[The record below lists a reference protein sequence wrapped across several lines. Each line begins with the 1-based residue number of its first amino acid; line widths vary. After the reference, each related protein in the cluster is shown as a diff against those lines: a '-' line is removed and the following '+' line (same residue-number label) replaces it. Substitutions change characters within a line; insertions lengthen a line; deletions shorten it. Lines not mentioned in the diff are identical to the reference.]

1 MRLLWVELK
10 DFRNHENTRLDVPDG
25 LVVAVGANGEGKTN
39 LLEGMYYLFALSSPR
54 VSATLPLVRSGAESA
69 FVRGEVQAGDARV
82 LIEVEIPSSA
92 ASRLQVNRSP
102 LRRKRELRRQVR
114 AVFFGPEDLDVVR
127 GDPSHRRRFLDE
139 AVVTLWPLRDPE
151 LRAYERALRQRN
163 RLLKE
168 WEGRGAPAEL
178 EAWDTE
184 LVKTGSAVIR
194 ARSAAIEDLAPLAD
208 SEFERLSGY
217 GLVCTYAPNLWGD
230 PLEEAFENRLAERR
244 PDELI
249 RKTSLVGPHRDD
261 VELAVRDLGARSFAS
276 HGEAWGAALCLR
288 LGLAGAV
295 TAEIGDTP
303 VVLLDDPFSA
313 LDPARQRGIADG
325 LSGRGQVVI
334 SVADE
339 AAVPANADAI
349 WDVRSGAV
357 AERAA
362 GAGAG

>member
-10 DFRNHENTRLDVPDG
+10 DFRNHEDTRLDVPDG

-92 ASRLQVNRSP
+92 ASKLQVNRSP

-151 LRAYERALRQRN
+151 LRAY
-163 RLLKE
+163 
-168 WEGRGAPAEL
+168 
-178 EAWDTE
+178 

-194 ARSAAIEDLAPLAD
+194 ARFAAVEDLAPLAD
-208 SEFERLSGY
+208 EEFERLSGY

-230 PLEEAFENRLAERR
+230 PLEEAFEKRLAERR
-244 PDELI
+244 SDELI

-313 LDPARQRGIADG
+313 LDPARQRGIAEA

>member
-10 DFRNHENTRLDVPDG
+10 DFRNHKDTRLDVPDG

-39 LLEGMYYLFALSSPR
+39 LLEGMYYLFVLSSPR

-92 ASRLQVNRSP
+92 ASKLQVNRSP

-178 EAWDTE
+178 EAWDAE

-194 ARSAAIEDLAPLAD
+194 ARSAAVEKLAPLAD
-208 SEFERLSGY
+208 EEFERLSGY
-217 GLVCTYAPNLWGD
+217 GLVCAYAPNLWGD
-230 PLEEAFENRLAERR
+230 PLEEAFEKRLAERR
-244 PDELI
+244 SDELI

-313 LDPARQRGIADG
+313 LDPARQRGIAEG

-339 AAVPANADAI
+339 VAVPVNADAI

>member
-10 DFRNHENTRLDVPDG
+10 DYRNHASTRLEVPDG

-82 LIEVEIPSSA
+82 LIEVEIPSSK
-92 ASRLQVNRSP
+92 ASKLQVNRSP

-127 GDPSHRRRFLDE
+127 GDPSNRRRFLDE

-168 WEGRGAPAEL
+168 WEGRGPPAEL
-178 EAWDTE
+178 DAWDAE
-184 LVKTGSAVIR
+184 LIKTGSAVIR
-194 ARSAAIEDLAPLAD
+194 ARAAAIEKLAPLAD
-208 SEFERLSGY
+208 EEFQRLSGY

-230 PLEEAFENRLAERR
+230 GLEDAFEKRLAERR
-244 PDELI
+244 SDELI

-313 LDPARQRGIADG
+313 LDPARQRGIAEG

-349 WDVRSGAV
+349 WDVSSGSV

>member
-10 DFRNHENTRLDVPDG
+10 DFRNHEDTRLDVPDG

-39 LLEGMYYLFALSSPR
+39 LLEGMYYLFVLSSPR

-92 ASRLQVNRSP
+92 ASKLQVNRSP

-139 AVVTLWPLRDPE
+139 TVVTLWPLRDPE

-178 EAWDTE
+178 EAWDAE

-194 ARSAAIEDLAPLAD
+194 ARSAAVEKLAPLAD
-208 SEFERLSGY
+208 EEFERLSGY
-217 GLVCTYAPNLWGD
+217 GLVCAYAPNLWGD
-230 PLEEAFENRLAERR
+230 PLEETFEKRLAERR
-244 PDELI
+244 SDELI

-313 LDPARQRGIADG
+313 LDPARQRGIAEG

-339 AAVPANADAI
+339 VAVPVNADAI

>member
-10 DFRNHENTRLDVPDG
+10 DFRNHEDTRVDVPDG

-54 VSATLPLVRSGAESA
+54 VSATLPLVRSGAGSA

-82 LIEVEIPSSA
+82 LVEVEIPSSA

-114 AVFFGPEDLDVVR
+114 AVFFGPEDLDIVR

-139 AVVTLWPLRDPE
+139 AVVTLWPLRDAE

-168 WEGRGAPAEL
+168 WEGRGAPTELDAWDAEL
-178 EAWDTE
+178 I
-184 LVKTGSAVIR
+184 KTGSAVIR
-194 ARSAAIEDLAPLAD
+194 ARTAAIEKLAPLAD
-208 SEFERLSGY
+208 EEFEQLSGY
-217 GLVCTYAPNLWGD
+217 GLVCRYAPNLSGD
-230 PLEEAFENRLAERR
+230 PLEEAFEKRLTERR
-244 PDELI
+244 SDELI
-249 RKTSLVGPHRDD
+249 RRTSLVGPHRDD

-313 LDPARQRGIADG
+313 LDPVRQRGIAEG

-349 WDVRSGAV
+349 WDVRAGTVAV
-357 AERAA
+357 RAA
-362 GAGAG
+362 GAGGG

>member
-1 MRLLWVELK
+1 
-10 DFRNHENTRLDVPDG
+10 
-25 LVVAVGANGEGKTN
+25 
-39 LLEGMYYLFALSSPR
+39 MYYLFALSSPR

-168 WEGRGAPAEL
+168 WEGRGEPAEL

>member
-10 DFRNHENTRLDVPDG
+10 DFRNHEETRLDVPDG

-54 VSATLPLVRSGAESA
+54 VSATLPLVRSSAESA
-69 FVRGEVQAGDARV
+69 FVRGEVQVGDARV
-82 LIEVEIPSSA
+82 LVEVEIPSSA
-92 ASRLQVNRSP
+92 ASKLQVNRSP

-127 GDPSHRRRFLDE
+127 GDPSHRRRFLDD

-178 EAWDTE
+178 EAWDAE

-194 ARSAAIEDLAPLAD
+194 ARAAAIEKLAPLAD
-208 SEFERLSGY
+208 EEFQRLSGY

-230 PLEEAFENRLAERR
+230 PLEAAFEKRLAERR
-244 PDELI
+244 SDELI

-295 TAEIGDTP
+295 TEEIGDTP
-303 VVLLDDPFSA
+303 VVLLDDPCSA
-313 LDPARQRGIADG
+313 LDPARQRGIAEG
-325 LSGRGQVVI
+325 LSGRGQVVV

-349 WDVRSGAV
+349 WDVSAGSVAV
-357 AERAA
+357 REA
-362 GAGAG
+362 G

>member
-10 DFRNHENTRLDVPDG
+10 DFRNHRDTRLDVPDG
-25 LVVAVGANGEGKTN
+25 LSVAVGANGEGKTN

-54 VSATLPLVRSGAESA
+54 VSATMPLVRAGADSA
-69 FVRGEVQAGDARV
+69 YVRGEVQVADARV
-82 LIEVEIPSSA
+82 LIEVEIPTNA

-127 GDPSHRRRFLDE
+127 GDPSHRRRFVDE
-139 AVVTLWPLRDPE
+139 AVVGLWPLRDAD

-168 WEGRGAPAEL
+168 WEGSGAPAEL
-178 EAWDTE
+178 DAWDAE

-194 ARSAAIEDLAPLAD
+194 ARSAAIEAISPLAD
-208 SEFERLSGY
+208 AEFERLSGY
-217 GLVCTYAPNLWGD
+217 GLVCRYAPNVSGD
-230 PLEEAFENRLAERR
+230 ALEEAFETRLAERR
-244 PDELI
+244 SDELV
-249 RKTSLVGPHRDD
+249 RRSSLVGPHRDE

-288 LGLAGAV
+288 LGLASAV

-303 VVLLDDPFSA
+303 VLLVDDPFSA
-313 LDPARQRGIADG
+313 LDPARQRGVASG
-325 LSGRGQVVI
+325 LTGRGQVVI

-339 AAVPANADAI
+339 AAVPPQAETV
-349 WDVRSGAV
+349 WDVRAGTVERRGA
-357 AERAA
+357 A
-362 GAGAG
+362 

>member
-127 GDPSHRRRFLDE
+127 GDPSHRRRFIDE

-208 SEFERLSGY
+208 HEFERLSGY

-230 PLEEAFENRLAERR
+230 PLEEAFEKRLAERR